1 MQSPIRRLL
10 LALGLTVVCAFL
22 ICGRRDF
29 SWTQWR
35 AYSREFI
42 QADGR
47 VVDRTSENRSTSETQ
62 AYSLFFSLVAND
74 RARFDRILKWTEQN
88 LARGDLASHLP
99 AWLWGQRDDA
109 SWGIK
114 DPNPASDADLW
125 IAYTLIEAARLWKHA
140 EYERIGRAMLT
151 LIKKHEVAEVP
162 GLGLMLLPA
171 PHGFHSVGGV
181 SRLNPS
187 YLPEFQ
193 FRWLAIHDRDG
204 PWAALWQNHMRAM
217 RSVLSGGVAPDWY
230 MVSAIGNIMIDTQTQ
245 GTASYDAIRVALW
258 AGMTPSLSRPAKTSE
273 LQRLLKPYA
282 DIVIRLGRPPERIDT
297 RNGRISGVAPIGFS
311 AAVLPFL
318 STFDEDSSEHQRQR
332 LKSNRVEGNLGNPP
346 HYYDQALAMF
356 GEGWDSGHFR
366 FEQNGQVTPR
376 WEKSCCDWSL

>member
-1 MQSPIRRLL
+1 MRNLQ
-10 LALGLTVVCAFL
+10 LALALTVICACVVYGL
-22 ICGRRDF
+22 RDRD
-29 SWTQWR
+29 WTQWQ
-35 AYSREFI
+35 AYSRVFI

-47 VVDRTSENRSTSETQ
+47 VVDRTAGNRSTSEAQ

-74 RARFDRILKWTEQN
+74 RVRFDRILKWTEMN
-88 LARGDLASHLP
+88 LAQGDLAAHLP
-99 AWLWGQRDDA
+99 AWLWGMRDDA

-125 IAYTLIEAARLWKHA
+125 LAYTLIEAARLWKHY

-151 LIKKHEVAEVP
+151 LIKKYEIAEVP

-171 PHGFHSVGGV
+171 PHGFHSINGM

-193 FRWLAIHDRDG
+193 FRWLAMKDRDG

-217 RSVLSGGVAPDWY
+217 RRVLSSGVAPDWY
-230 MVSAIGNIMIDTQTQ
+230 MVSASGDIITDSETQ

-258 AGMTPSLSRPAKTSE
+258 AGMTQSLSKPARMSE
-273 LQRLLKPYA
+273 LQRLLKPFA
-282 DIVIRLGRPPERIDT
+282 AIVIRLGHPPERIDT
-297 RNGRISGVAPIGFS
+297 RNGQASGGAPIGFS

-332 LKSNRVEGNLGNPP
+332 LKSSRVGGNLGNPP

-376 WEKSCCDWSL
+376 WEKTCCDWSF